1 MLPSQ
6 AFSKKAR
13 QRVQAFPENED
24 RCAAEIRE
32 LFGAFLPEMSQD
44 LQIDFFQYYWER
56 YLDTEEATIY
66 DFINW
71 LGPVIDLFRGFVD
84 AVEDN
89 FSDEE
94 WEMIRMAIDEG
105 ADTMDIRLLNTLAAY
120 LVKNKRY

>member
-6 AFSKKAR
+6 AFAKKAR
-13 QRVQAFPENED
+13 QRIQPFQENED
-24 RCAAEIRE
+24 RCAAEIRQ
-32 LFGAFLPEMSQD
+32 LFEAFLPDMSQD
-44 LQIDFFQYYWER
+44 LRFDFFQFYWER
-56 YLDTEEATIY
+56 YLEAKHTTIY

-71 LGPVIDLFRGFVD
+71 LGPVIDIFQGHVD

-105 ADTMDIRLLNTLAAY
+105 ADTMDLRLLNTLAAY